1 MNNGMFGLRDN
12 IIDELC
18 SVFKEYPNIE
28 EVIIFGSRA
37 KGTYHNGSDIDLAL
51 KGQNITYN
59 QILDIYVK
67 IDDLDLLYK
76 IDLLSYND
84 KIGTPIGDH
93 IDRVGKVFYSKR
105 D

>member
-1 MNNGMFGLRDN
+1 MNDGKFGLSN
-12 IIDELC
+12 NTIEELC
-18 SVFKEYPNIE
+18 SIFKEYPNIE
-28 EVIIFGSRA
+28 EALVFGSRA
-37 KGTYHNGSDIDLAL
+37 KGTYHNGSDIDIAL

-84 KIGTPIGDH
+84 KVGTPISEH
-93 IDRVGKVFYSKR
+93 IDRVGKVFYSKK